1 MLRAIN
7 TNTTHR
13 RPATQAHRAR
23 PAKATQ
29 DTKANNNAKEDN
41 AMKNENIEREAYI
54 GFIVKMLNERADLR
68 AIKIVYEFVLRLID

>member
-1 MLRAIN
+1 MIRAIN
-7 TNTTHR
+7 TDTTHR

-23 PAKATQ
+23 PAKAPQETQ
-29 DTKANNNAKEDN
+29 PDNGAKEDD

-54 GFIVKMLNERADLR
+54 EFIAKMLKERADLR